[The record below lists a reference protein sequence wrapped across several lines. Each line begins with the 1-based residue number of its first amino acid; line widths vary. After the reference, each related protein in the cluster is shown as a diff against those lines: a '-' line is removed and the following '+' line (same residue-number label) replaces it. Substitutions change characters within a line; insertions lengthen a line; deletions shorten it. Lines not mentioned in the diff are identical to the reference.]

1 MGIKRFVLKACGT
14 VTPLFMCALIC
25 SGCIGSV
32 KNNNNQLRQLESEEP
47 VTARPPIWDTE
58 KLKPNHLALAEDLM
72 EKGFHDVALVQLN
85 LAMEQNGKSSKIYN
99 LRGVCH
105 RENENFT
112 KAEADF
118 KKAVS
123 MDEKN
128 ASAFNNLGILFS
140 MTQKND
146 PALACLKQAVALDP
160 ARTEFF
166 NNLGVQQMN
175 MEKYAHAEESFNK
188 SLALEPGDENA
199 VNNLAI
205 CLGLEKKDDRAMELL
220 LRHHAPDSAFYNM
233 GCIYEMRNEHEKAE
247 KMFNLASERKKIRER
262 VVEKPFAA
270 QVLNPRAPL
279 DPTPPDGLTGEL
291 ADAIYTQKYEK
302 KMKTSSGGGGKK
314 KK

>member
-1 MGIKRFVLKACGT
+1 MGIQRFFFKACRT
-14 VTPLFMCALIC
+14 VIPCFMCALIC

-32 KNNNNQLRQLESEEP
+32 KNNNNPLQHLEPEEP
-47 VTARPPIWDTE
+47 VMARPQVWDTE
-58 KLKPNHLALAEDLM
+58 NLKPNHLALAGELM
-72 EKGFHDVALVQLN
+72 DKGFHDVALVQLN
-85 LAMEQNGKSSKIYN
+85 LAMEQSGKSAEIYN

-105 RENENFT
+105 RENDNLT
-112 KAEADF
+112 QAEADF
-118 KKAVS
+118 KKAIS
-123 MDEKN
+123 LDRKN
-128 ASAFNNLGILFS
+128 GSAFNNLGILFS

-146 PALACLKQAVALDP
+146 PALDCFKHAVALDP

-175 MEKYAHAEESFNK
+175 MKQYSNAEKSFNK

-220 LRHHAPDSAFYNM
+220 LRHHTPDLAFYNM
-233 GCIYEMRNEHEKAE
+233 GCIYEMRSEHGKAK
-247 KMFNLASERKKIRER
+247 KMFELARERKNIREK

-279 DPTPPDGLTGEL
+279 DPTPPDGMTGEL
-291 ADAIYTQKYEK
+291 ADAIYTKKYEK
-302 KMKTSSGGGGKK
+302 KMKTTSSRGGKK